1 MSASTLKQLLLLQR
15 MRSGAKANRSI
26 HSFLRKVF
34 IMSKNISKR
43 RGQGLVEYIII
54 VASVALISLV
64 ALSVFGHKVADQ
76 YAIGAGML
84 PGAHTEDNQAIV
96 TGFYADVDTTGGTT
110 SANGEVS
117 WADITGNGTVGE
129 MDNNVVTDTTNGNGA
144 DAFVGE

>member
-96 TGFYADVDTTGGTT
+96 TGFYAGVDTTGGTT